1 MSEIYSDLDRLVIER
16 WEDIRGLIKA
26 QTDVQSRIDEVIE
39 QVGERLQRWAAP
51 LGFNVNAAPADGEF
65 QAWRSGW
72 ADKRKGP
79 RVYFVVGGFWPNG
92 YRKLD
97 EKFPYISL
105 YTGSLEDFRIRE
117 EERATFGRALR
128 AALDGQGSQW
138 EDGSKD
144 SEYPLNRYLKD
155 VDSSRR
161 SELILEADRLFAFGQ
176 EHLTHLFTLADV
188 VEKQLST
195 LAR

>member
-26 QTDVQSRIDEVIE
+26 QKDVQSRIDEVIE

-51 LGFNVNAAPADGEF
+51 IGFSVDAVLAEGEF
-65 QAWRSGW
+65 HAWRSGW

-92 YRKLD
+92 YRKFD
-97 EKFPYISL
+97 ERFPYISL
-105 YTGSLEDFRIRE
+105 YTESLENFRVKE
-117 EERATFGRALR
+117 EERAAFGRALR

-144 SEYPLNRYLKD
+144 AECPLNRYLKD

-161 SELILEADRLFAFGQ
+161 SELILEADRLFEFGQ
-176 EHLTHLFTLADV
+176 KHLMDLFTLADV
-188 VEKQLST
+188 VDAQLAT
-195 LAR
+195 LTR